1 MNHLKHIIFITF
13 LFLNFSTY
21 GQNTDQVKKRGP
33 ADEYSRN
40 SVSYVLLEFP
50 DNRFNDYLKKAV
62 YKAGVPS
69 KFDYNDIKE
78 KVYRAPYYH
87 TEQPNLK
94 KNAEAVRRS
103 LSAEKYANK
112 IVKFWWNIDDEG
124 NYSTDI
130 IQKRGFYNATD
141 WDVEKADAEKRG
153 RAALADAGE
162 KLIAKSYVLVLDF
175 HDIKTMKEIYDAQDA
190 KAMKL
195 AKKLG
200 TEFTP
205 VERKKNGFTGKL
217 TAYLFKVNYSDTVQ
231 GYFMDAFIDEQK
243 IDLQKLDNIFQEVYS
258 PLTYITQKEVTVDG
272 TQANPGQFLAPAI
285 QKTKEQLMAKL
296 VNDGINKVFGG
307 LEKTYEEFRVKT
319 PLVSTHPLQ
328 AKIGKKEGL
337 THERKFFVWEYVA
350 NNKGNVVAKK
360 RGEIRAQ
367 KVVDNRNDELGQ
379 TQTSIFYQI
388 GGHRLNEGMTL
399 QERKDAGIGIS
410 GGFSFIGGGF
420 VHGDINVGQ
429 WLDIPI
435 KQFKL
440 YGDLYFRGKDL
451 IAQSPVGTMPITEEN
466 YSFSSFS
473 IGIQKEYPFARNY
486 HFGWFVGWT
495 GESVSWTDMND
506 GESLSA
512 SGINWG
518 LQIGANL
525 FSPSVQ
531 LIMRFNGHNYG
542 SLSYTADNDTESVDT
557 GINMSDMFPDRR
569 FFGTDLSLRI
579 NF

>member
-1 MNHLKHIIFITF
+1 MHYLKHIIFVAFIFSSF
-13 LFLNFSTY
+13 LIF

-40 SVSYVLLEFP
+40 SISYVLLEFSN
-50 DNRFNDYLKKAV
+50 NRFNDYLKKAIYQV
-62 YKAGVPS
+62 NVPS

-78 KVYRAPYYH
+78 KVYKAPYYH
-87 TEQPNLK
+87 TETPNFK

-103 LSAEKYANK
+103 LAAEKYANK
-112 IVKFWWNIDDEG
+112 IVKFWWDIDDQG
-124 NYSTDI
+124 NYSTKVLKD
-130 IQKRGFYNATD
+130 RGFYNATD

-175 HDIKTMKEIYDAQDA
+175 HDIKTMKEIYDEKDA

-195 AKKLG
+195 AKKLK

-217 TAYLFKVNYSDTVQ
+217 TAYLFKINYSDTVQ
-231 GYFMDAFIDEQK
+231 GYLMDAFTEDNK
-243 IDLQKLDNIFQEVYS
+243 IDLQKFDHIFQEVYS
-258 PLTYITQKEVTVDG
+258 PLTYVSQREVNVDG

-285 QKTKEQLMAKL
+285 QKSKEQLMVVM
-296 VNDGINKVFGG
+296 VNDGVNKVLSSF
-307 LEKTYEEFRVKT
+307 EKTYEEFRVKT
-319 PLVSTHPLQ
+319 PLVSTNPLQ

-337 THERKFFVWEYVA
+337 THERRYFVWEYVA
-350 NNKGNVVAKK
+350 NNKGDVKARKK
-360 RGEIRAQ
+360 GEIRAA
-367 KVVDNRNDELGQ
+367 KVVDNRNNELGQ
-379 TQTSIFYQI
+379 TPTSTFYQI
-388 GGHRLNEGMTL
+388 GGKKLSEGMTL
-399 QERKDAGIGIS
+399 QERKDFGIGLS

-420 VHGDINVGQ
+420 IHGDINVGQ
-429 WLDIPI
+429 WLDAPI

-440 YGDLYFRGKDL
+440 YGDIFFRAKD
-451 IAQSPVGTMPITEEN
+451 ITAQSPVGTMPFVDEN
-466 YSFSSFS
+466 YSFTSFS
-473 IGIQKEYPFARNY
+473 IGIQKEYIFARNL
-486 HFGWFVGWT
+486 HFGWFIGWT

-512 SGINWG
+512 GGINWG
-518 LQIGANL
+518 AQIGANL

-531 LIMRFNGHNYG
+531 LIMRFNSHNYG
-542 SLSYTADNDTESVDT
+542 SLQYTADNDTESVDT
-557 GINMSDMFPDRR
+557 GISMSDMFPDRS

>member
-1 MNHLKHIIFITF
+1 MKHLKYFIIIVF
-13 LFLNFSTY
+13 LFIGFL
-21 GQNTDQVKKRGP
+21 GLAQNTEQVKKRGP

-40 SVSYVLLEFP
+40 SVSYVLLDFQ
-50 DNRFNDYLKKAV
+50 DNRFSDYLKKAI
-62 YKAGVPS
+62 YQAGVPS
-69 KFDYNDIKE
+69 KFDYNDIKN
-78 KVYRAPYYH
+78 KVYKAPYFH
-87 TEQPNLK
+87 VENPNFK

-103 LSAEKYANK
+103 LAAEKYANE
-112 IVKFWWNIDDEG
+112 IVKFWWNIDDQG

-153 RAALADAGE
+153 RTALADAGE
-162 KLIAKSYVLVLDF
+162 KLIAKSYVLVFDF

-217 TAYLFKVNYSDTVQ
+217 TTYLFKVNYSDTVQ
-231 GYFMDAFIDEQK
+231 GYFMDAFIDDQK

-258 PLTYITQKEVTVDG
+258 PLIYITHEEVLVDG

-296 VNDGINKVFGG
+296 VNDGVNKVFST
-307 LEKTYEEFRVKT
+307 LEKSYEEFRVKT
-319 PLVSTHPLQ
+319 PLVNTHPLE

-337 THERKFFVWEYVA
+337 THERRFFVWEYVA
-350 NNKGNVVAKK
+350 NNKGDVVARK
-360 RGEIRAQ
+360 RGEIRAR
-367 KVVDNRNDELGQ
+367 KVVDNRTDELGQ
-379 TQTSIFYQI
+379 TQTSVFYQI
-388 GGHRLNEGMTL
+388 GGRKLREGMTL
-399 QERKDAGIGIS
+399 QERKDAGIGFS

-420 VHGDINVGQ
+420 VHADINVGQ
-429 WLDIPI
+429 WLDMPVR
-435 KQFKL
+435 QFKL
-440 YGDLYFRGKDL
+440 YGDLFFRGKDL
-451 IAQSPVGTMPITEEN
+451 IAQSPLGSMPLTEEN
-466 YSFSSFS
+466 YSFTSFS

-486 HFGWFVGWT
+486 HFGWYIGWT
-495 GESVSWTDMND
+495 GESVSWSDMND

-518 LQIGANL
+518 AQIGANL

-531 LIMRFNGHNYG
+531 LIMRFNSHNYG
-542 SLSYTADNDTESVDT
+542 SLIYTADSDTESVNTD
-557 GINMSDMFPDRR
+557 INMSDMFPDRS
-569 FFGTDLSLRI
+569 FFGADLSLRI